1 MFQKGYVLN
10 GTYPF
15 QWLDLHGAVNSGI
28 MVGWYYWPTQVKKQI
43 LSNESTNL
51 PFDFKSMFLGEIHLP
66 WYYIIKIV
74 KLNLKGNMRKR
85 IGVRFLHRWMQIDF
99 SAEFECRV
107 LFSQFWHS
115 SWFNTYFSCMIML
128 QLDNVLFCSEF

>member
-43 LSNESTNL
+43 LSNESTN
-51 PFDFKSMFLGEIHLP
+51 FSCDFKSMFSGDIRLP

-74 KLNLKGNMRKR
+74 KLNLEGNMRKG

-99 SAEFECRV
+99 NAKLECS
-107 LFSQFWHS
+107 LNFWHS
-115 SWFNTYFSCMIML
+115 SWFNTCFSCMIML

>member
-43 LSNESTNL
+43 LSNESTN
-51 PFDFKSMFLGEIHLP
+51 FSCDFKSMFSGDIRLP

-74 KLNLKGNMRKR
+74 KLNLEGNMRMG

-99 SAEFECRV
+99 NAKLECS
-107 LFSQFWHS
+107 LNFWHS
-115 SWFNTYFSCMIML
+115 SWFNTCFSCMIML

>member
-1 MFQKGYVLN
+1 MNYQERIYTIIPKYSLKHKKEDFLTSYMFQKGCVLN

-43 LSNESTNL
+43 LSNGSTNF
-51 PFDFKSMFLGEIHLP
+51 PCDFKSMFLGEIYLP

-74 KLNLKGNMRKR
+74 KLNLEGNMRKG
-85 IGVRFLHRWMQIDF
+85 IGVWFLHRWMQIDF
-99 SAEFECRV
+99 NAKFECRV
-107 LFSQFWHS
+107 L
-115 SWFNTYFSCMIML
+115 
-128 QLDNVLFCSEF
+128 